1 MYNEDDFL
9 KEREKLF
16 NEVWNEPMTTVAKR
30 YGLSDNGL
38 RKRCIKLDI
47 PLPPVGHWAKLQA
60 GKESVP
66 KPKLPPMKIIK
77 QTIIDEDKKHVIE
90 FEDICEKTDS
100 ELESAD
106 VMGLLTPESK
116 EKFIQW
122 CQKIQV
128 PKKIDNYSQLINEY
142 QKEIEYRKARDKEHV
157 FHENFRYTEFYWTT
171 HYKTPYRVNVAI
183 LPITVSEKQS
193 SRALRI
199 MDTLISSVSELGGKV
214 YVNRGDKDNATFTVF
229 NHDFSFYMNEIMIKR
244 REKLLKSNEGISYTE
259 FKPMYEK
266 QYSGLLKIDFT
277 ELSDNRAR
285 EKSSQSLH
293 FQDSL
298 EEPLEKQFG
307 EVFISL
313 FKIAN
318 EAAIA
323 RYIAEREYE
332 KRIKEEQRLR
342 EIEAENLREKQ
353 RTEARNQRR
362 IKFNQN
368 IDRHIDEWFKYQNIK
383 KYINDLNEHLPTIT
397 DLEEKEI
404 LADYLLLLRDKA
416 EKANPINNVIKEI
429 RLLKDDES

>member
-30 YGLSDNGL
+30 YDLSDNGL
-38 RKRCIKLDI
+38 RKRCIKLEI

-60 GKESVP
+60 GKESVS
-66 KPKLPPMKIIK
+66 KPKLPPMKIIN
-77 QTIIDEDKKHVIE
+77 QTIYDEDKKHVIE
-90 FEDICEKTDS
+90 LEDISEKTDN

-106 VMGLLTPESK
+106 GMGLLTTESK

-122 CQKIQV
+122 CKKIQV

-142 QKEIEYRKARDKEHV
+142 QNEIEYRKARDEEHM
-157 FHENFRYTEFYWTT
+157 FHENFRYTDFYWTT
-171 HYKTPYRVNVAI
+171 HYKTPYRENVAI

-193 SRALRI
+193 GRALRI
-199 MDTLISSVSELGGKV
+199 MDTLISFVSELGGKV
-214 YVNRGDKDNATFTVF
+214 FVNRSNKDNATFMVF
-229 NHDFSFYMNEIMIKR
+229 NHNFSFDMNETMIKR
-244 REKLLKSNEGISYTE
+244 RDKLLKSNEGISYTE

-266 QYSGLLKIDFT
+266 LYSGSLEIEFT
-277 ELSDNRAR
+277 EISENGTR
-285 EKSSQSLH
+285 EKCLQKLH
-293 FQDSL
+293 LKDSL
-298 EEPLEKQFG
+298 NEPLEKQLG
-307 EVFISL
+307 EVFIAL

-323 RYIAEREYE
+323 RYIAEREYK

-362 IKFNQN
+362 IKFHQN
-368 IDRHIDEWFKYQNIK
+368 IDRHIEEWFKYQNIK
-383 KYINDLNEHLPTIT
+383 KYINDLNELLPTIG

-416 EKANPINNVIKEI
+416 EKANPINNIISEIKS
-429 RLLKDDES
+429 LKDD